1 MLTSTTEDGGFHLR
15 WSAIIGGGVVT
26 LGVWILLHTLGM
38 AIGLTA
44 VDPHNPAS
52 VKGAGIGTGIW
63 SVIVP
68 LIALFVGGWVAAR
81 TAGPLTR
88 TTGIIHGAV
97 VWGLTTIAG
106 VFIVTA
112 VLSSAV
118 RTGFKLGGAAMTS
131 DAGAGVAEALGLGAD
146 DLLSPVNPRLEQR
159 GVPPLTPQQLE
170 QIGNDLKSGGLQ
182 EGHVDRQALADSL
195 SRNTDLPPDVVAQL
209 TNELALDAQSRAAQ
223 AKQQVQTGALKAAD
237 ALGKAMWGVFFGLLL
252 GLVSAVAGAIAGT
265 SRRQRAA
272 AEGLDR
278 GDLVPVATTAPVRP
292 VVPEPT
298 MP

>member
-1 MLTSTTEDGGFHLR
+1 MLTSTAEDGGFHLR

-44 VDPHNPAS
+44 VDPNNPGS

-63 SVIVP
+63 SVVVP
-68 LIALFVGGWVAAR
+68 LIALFTGGWVAAR

-112 VLSSAV
+112 VLGSAV
-118 RTGFKLGGAAMTS
+118 RAGFKLGGAALSS
-131 DAGAGVAEALGLGAD
+131 DAVSSAGANVAEALGLGTG
-146 DLLSPVNPRLEQR
+146 DLLGPVNARLENR
-159 GVPPLTPQQLE
+159 GLPPLTPQQLE
-170 QIGNDLKSGGLQ
+170 QIGSDLRNTGLQ
-182 EGHVDRQALADSL
+182 EGHLDRQALAESL
-195 SRNTDLPPDVVAQL
+195 SRNTDLPPNVVVQL
-209 TNELALDAQSRAAQ
+209 TNELANDASARATA

-237 ALGKAMWGVFFGLLL
+237 ALGKAMWGVFLSLLL
-252 GLVSAVAGAIAGT
+252 GLVSAVAGAILGT
-265 SRRQRAA
+265 
-272 AEGLDR
+272 
-278 GDLVPVATTAPVRP
+278 
-292 VVPEPT
+292 
-298 MP
+298 